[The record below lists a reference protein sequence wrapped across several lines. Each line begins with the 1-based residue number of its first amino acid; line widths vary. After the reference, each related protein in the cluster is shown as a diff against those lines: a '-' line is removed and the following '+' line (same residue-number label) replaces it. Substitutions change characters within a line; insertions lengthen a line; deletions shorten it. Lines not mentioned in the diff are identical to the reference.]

1 MGRDAVLRAVVTVVA
16 STGLLAA
23 RAQRVVGQ
31 ADAHA
36 AHWRARATRPGE
48 LTYLALG
55 DSLTAGI
62 GARDPEQGLVGLVAA
77 RLAAARATTVRVVNL
92 GVSGATLADLLAEQ
106 LPRARRVLDAGP
118 VDLVT
123 VCIGANDA
131 GTTDPA
137 AFAAGLTE
145 LLAALPD
152 GALVSDVPSF
162 QGGHRA
168 AEAAELAR
176 TARTVLAAHPR
187 LVAVGVEAATTGMGV
202 REFSGDLFHPGPRGY
217 RRYADAFWAALV
229 SARGRA
235 PEPPTGSA
243 A

>member
-1 MGRDAVLRAVVTVVA
+1 MLRAVVAVLA
-16 STGLLAA
+16 ATGLLAA

-31 ADAHA
+31 QDSHT
-36 AHWRARATRPGE
+36 AHWRARAARPGT

-62 GARDPEQGLVGLVAA
+62 GARDPERGLVGVVAG
-77 RLAAARATTVRVVNL
+77 RLAHARSASVRVVNL
-92 GVSGATLADLLAEQ
+92 GVSGATLADLLADQ
-106 LPRARRVLDAGP
+106 LPAASRVLAAGP

-131 GTTDPA
+131 GTTAPA
-137 AFAAGLTE
+137 VFAAQLAQ
-145 LLAALPD
+145 LVAALPD

-168 AEAAELAR
+168 EQATALAR
-176 TARTVLAAHPR
+176 TAREVLAHHPR

-202 REFSGDLFHPGPRGY
+202 REFSGDLFHPAPRGY
-217 RRYADAFWAALV
+217 LRYADAFWAALGQPGWR
-229 SARGRA
+229 STRPQA
-235 PEPPTGSA
+235 
-243 A
+243 